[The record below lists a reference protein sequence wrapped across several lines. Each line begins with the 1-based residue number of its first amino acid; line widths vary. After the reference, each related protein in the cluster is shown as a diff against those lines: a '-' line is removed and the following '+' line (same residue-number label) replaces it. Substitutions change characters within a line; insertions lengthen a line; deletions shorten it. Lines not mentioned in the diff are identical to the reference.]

1 MPSAGHT
8 PLGGSGSGFA
18 VWHGRCNGRGM
29 MPDAYCSDPNPMSDE
44 AVERLL
50 ADLRTSDARTA
61 LGRFR
66 PQELALEVQRHATA
80 AQFTRFELVSSE
92 KELIVLIVW
101 LPGQFS
107 PAHDHG
113 GSTCTFRI
121 LRGIATEQRFERA
134 GGDRVRLV
142 EEDRFLPGSVVSC
155 DGQDIHALGNDAA
168 NAEAL
173 VTLHVYRPRPAMNE
187 YTIDSGGAS

>member
-1 MPSAGHT
+1 
-8 PLGGSGSGFA
+8 
-18 VWHGRCNGRGM
+18 
-29 MPDAYCSDPNPMSDE
+29 MSDQT
-44 AVERLL
+44 VQRLL

-66 PQELALEVQRHATA
+66 TDDLALDVQRHATS
-80 AQFTRFELVSSE
+80 AQFTRLELVSSE

-121 LRGIATEQRFERA
+121 VRGIATEQRFERA
-134 GGDRVRLV
+134 GGDRARLV
-142 EEDRFLPGSVVSC
+142 EEDRFLPGSIISC
-155 DGQDIHALGNDAA
+155 DGQDIHAIGNDPA
-168 NAEAL
+168 NAEPL
-173 VTLHVYRPRPAMNE
+173 VTLHVYRPRPEMNKYRIE
-187 YTIDSGGAS
+187 PGGAA

>member
-1 MPSAGHT
+1 MLRDPRCQSAS
-8 PLGGSGSGFA
+8 PLS
-18 VWHGRCNGRGM
+18 
-29 MPDAYCSDPNPMSDE
+29 E
-44 AVERLL
+44 AASNRLL
-50 ADLRTSDARTA
+50 SDLCNLDARAA
-61 LGRFR
+61 LGKVR
-66 PQELALEVQRHATA
+66 PGDVAPDIQRYA
-80 AQFTRFELVSSE
+80 AADQYARFELESSE
-92 KELIVLIVW
+92 EALIVLIVW

-134 GGDRVRLV
+134 VGDRVRLV
-142 EEDRFLPGSVVSC
+142 EEDRFLPGSIVSC

-168 NAEAL
+168 NAEPL

-187 YTIDSGGAS
+187 YTIDPGGAS